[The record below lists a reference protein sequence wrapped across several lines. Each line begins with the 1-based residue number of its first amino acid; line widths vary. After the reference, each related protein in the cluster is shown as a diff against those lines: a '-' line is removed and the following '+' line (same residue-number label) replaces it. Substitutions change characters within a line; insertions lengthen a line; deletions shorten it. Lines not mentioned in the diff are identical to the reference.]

1 MPKSKVRRMKFTAW
15 EARRHIEA
23 SYKSALFKLGR
34 FLEGLVGEN
43 ETADEISARFSEYGS
58 SEPFAAWAQNLAHT
72 FVTHTLEENAK
83 TWRQAAAM
91 SGQGSTIHKA
101 LEREMSRPVGK
112 RVDELI
118 AENAKY
124 IRSVP
129 EKVGADLVKHVQSQ
143 AYQGRRTAY
152 KSDEFKSL
160 VGDMSENHARLISR
174 TEGAKAMSA
183 LTQARAESTGHDW
196 YIWHT
201 SKDGRVRDSHRNMND
216 VLCRFSDPPSP
227 EKLVGEKDVGHY
239 GPGDIYNC
247 RCYAAPVIL
256 WNKVEW
262 PCRVYA
268 DGQITLMSKPQ
279 FNAQFGGVAA

>member
-1 MPKSKVRRMKFTAW
+1 MPKSKVIRMKFQAW

-34 FLEGLVGEN
+34 FLESLVGED
-43 ETADEISARFSEYGS
+43 ETVDEISDRFSEYGA
-58 SEPFAAWAQNLAHT
+58 SEPFTAWAQNLAHT

-83 TWRQAAAM
+83 TWRQAATM

-101 LEREMSRPVGK
+101 LEREMSGPVGK

-143 AYQGRRTAY
+143 TFQGRRAAY
-152 KSDEFKSL
+152 KSEEFKSL
-160 VGDMSENHARLISR
+160 VGDMSQNHARLISR
-174 TEGAKAMSA
+174 TEGAKTMSA
-183 LTQARAESTGHDW
+183 LTQARAEYTGHDW

-201 SKDGRVRDSHRNMND
+201 SEDGRVRDSHKNMD
-216 VLCRFSDPPSP
+216 GVLCRFSDPPLP
-227 EKLVGEKDVGHY
+227 EMLVGEKDVGRY

-256 WNKVEW
+256 WSKVDW
-262 PCRVYA
+262 PHDVYA
-268 DGQITLMSKPQ
+268 NGTITKMSKNQ
-279 FNAQFGGVAA
+279 FAEQFGDDVN